1 MFQYRPIF
9 DQRSIPHENFD
20 IEYPKKGEYYNPAET
35 LVNGHFLGVGE
46 SWTSRWKRFGCW
58 ETDLC
63 WGTFNLPVQFSLLI
77 LSSWGTGGNID
88 HPIDTES
95 ITAKNNHY
103 WVSYP
108 LKPNIFQSTKFCD
121 QSIVIYGSISE
132 SKIGSKQLL
141 QESWTVEILST
152 IVIYSG
158 AINVSIRMARSTQY
172 LGKEKQKTL
181 CQKGYIEPNLCYC

>member
-1 MFQYRPIF
+1 MIVDQKLQNSTKRSPPPQEKKLTFSQKGPMIIQWQSLDFNCVTGFWSLQLFSSYVPVPTNIWSKINTTWKLWYRI
-9 DQRSIPHENFD
+9 S
-20 IEYPKKGEYYNPAET
+20 KKGEYYNPAET

-46 SWTSRWKRFGCW
+46 SWISRWKRFGCW

-103 WVSYP
+103 WVS
-108 LKPNIFQSTKFCD
+108 
-121 QSIVIYGSISE
+121 
-132 SKIGSKQLL
+132 
-141 QESWTVEILST
+141 
-152 IVIYSG
+152 
-158 AINVSIRMARSTQY
+158 
-172 LGKEKQKTL
+172 
-181 CQKGYIEPNLCYC
+181 